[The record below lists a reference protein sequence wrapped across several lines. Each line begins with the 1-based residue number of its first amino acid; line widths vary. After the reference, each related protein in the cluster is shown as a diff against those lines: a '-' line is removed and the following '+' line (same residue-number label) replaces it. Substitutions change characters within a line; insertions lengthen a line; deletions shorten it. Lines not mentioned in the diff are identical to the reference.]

1 MRIRIKSFWPAIGM
15 FILATTL
22 FCIPGNELPEE
33 DWLGEINADKLV
45 HVGLFAVLVALWGLP
60 VVARVHPDVNSR
72 PVKTA
77 LFWVVTVAIV
87 YGIGIEVIQGAYIP
101 LRSYSVADMV
111 ADGIGSVIGGFFV
124 NLQVRS
130 RVHQ

>member
-1 MRIRIKSFWPAIGM
+1 MRIRIRSFWPAIGM

-22 FCIPGNELPEE
+22 LCIPGNKLPDE

-45 HVGLFAVLVALWGLP
+45 HVGLFAALVALWGLP
-60 VVARVHPDVNSR
+60 VVARVQPDVNARST
-72 PVKTA
+72 KTA

-87 YGIGIEVIQGAYIP
+87 YGIGIEIIQGAYIP
-101 LRSYSVADMV
+101 LRSYSLADMV
-111 ADGIGSVIGGFFV
+111 ADSIGSIIGGFFV
-124 NLQVRS
+124 NHQVRS